1 MLVLFLFSLHIC
13 TFCLFPEPVC
23 ILTDVASTFPFGSL
37 RTACQPGIYNDVNP
51 VKQSCYN
58 LFNAWTGS
66 GRERWEIKL
75 YGNKT
80 VQVRMNGAL
89 LDQSESEIDA
99 CGAAGFGL
107 SPRIPDTN
115 HSIFELSFK
124 ASEGSFGVK
133 LSSPG
138 PSKKRNLF
146 WGIFLGVI
154 MIDTC
159 LIWVTTYVCCTSLA
173 LMRALASRARSLARS
188 LLFCIIA
195 RCIYP
200 FTNMLT
206 CASFHILIKCHPRT
220 HPPHKIRVRLRYRRD

>member
-1 MLVLFLFSLHIC
+1 M
-13 TFCLFPEPVC
+13 C

-138 PSKKRNLF
+138 PSKKTKPFLG
-146 WGIFLGVI
+146 GIFLGVI

-159 LIWVTTYVCCTSLA
+159 LIWVTTYVCRTSLA
-173 LMRALASRARSLARS
+173 LMRALALARSLA
-188 LLFCIIA
+188 LFYFA
-195 RCIYP
+195 LSP
-200 FTNMLT
+200 VAFT
-206 CASFHILIKCHPRT
+206 
-220 HPPHKIRVRLRYRRD
+220 RLQIC

>member
-1 MLVLFLFSLHIC
+1 MSEGSRHFPNLFLFFSCIVGFFFLFSLHIC

-99 CGAAGFGL
+99 CGAVGFGL

-138 PSKKRNLF
+138 PSKKTNLF
-146 WGIFLGVI
+146 WGDFFGGYHDRHMPNLG
-154 MIDTC
+154 DNLRLQHFSRSHAC
-159 LIWVTTYVCCTSLA
+159 SRLSRLLA
-173 LMRALASRARSLARS
+173 LLYFALSPVA
-188 LLFCIIA
+188 
-195 RCIYP
+195 
-200 FTNMLT
+200 FT
-206 CASFHILIKCHPRT
+206 
-220 HPPHKIRVRLRYRRD
+220 RLQIC

>member
-1 MLVLFLFSLHIC
+1 M
-13 TFCLFPEPVC
+13 C

-37 RTACQPGIYNDVNP
+37 RTACQPGIYTDVNP

-99 CGAAGFGL
+99 CGAVGFGL

-138 PSKKRNLF
+138 PSKKTNLF
-146 WGIFLGVI
+146 LGIFFGVI

-159 LIWVTTYVCCTSLA
+159 LIWVTTYVCSTSLA
-173 LMRALASRARSLARS
+173 LMRALASRARSLS
-188 LLFCIIA
+188 SILLYRPLHLPVYKYADVC
-195 RCIYP
+195 
-200 FTNMLT
+200 
-206 CASFHILIKCHPRT
+206 LIP
-220 HPPHKIRVRLRYRRD
+220 Y